1 MVSPLTTFDVLAQ
14 MRRRWTIVVGGA
26 LVGLLVGIAVRT
38 PSPSAA
44 LLGAAALVGMAVGF
58 GVAFVLV
65 KMHPRVTTVAD
76 IRRVTGLPVV
86 AQLPTT
92 VIDADDLDDRPLSRR
107 MRTTLREGVMN
118 TQILAGGLPPARI
131 VLARTD
137 SVTEASGVDGGIA
150 RALVESGRVTALVHT
165 DFESRMDA
173 RPSTVTP
180 TPLDEEAPRLDAG
193 GYERE
198 PVPER
203 VTAARAHDRLARV
216 AEMLVSLGERYDVT
230 VAQAASNSEPLA
242 LRDIAPA
249 ADVVLLVARSNRTTV
264 ESLLALY
271 GELLSVGVAPL
282 GVIMTGVA
290 ARHRVLLRN
299 TWAPGDFRSSGGAS
313 RAAAATG
320 VGAGAGST
328 SSAAAAAAAPV
339 SAPPAGFSIA
349 DLVSRSSDGLAPST
363 AAIDPTG
370 KES

>member
-1 MVSPLTTFDVLAQ
+1 VISPLTSFDVLAQ

-26 LVGLLVGIAVRT
+26 LVGLLVGISVGT

-44 LLGAAALVGMAVGF
+44 LLGSAALVGTAVGF

-65 KMHPRVTTVAD
+65 KLHPRVTTVAD

-92 VIDADDLDDRPLSRR
+92 AIDADDLDDRPLSRR

-118 TQILAGGLPPARI
+118 AQILAGGLPPARI

-137 SVTEASGVDGGIA
+137 SVTEAGGVDGGIA

-165 DFESRMDA
+165 DFESRINA
-173 RPSTVTP
+173 RPSTVMP

-216 AEMLVSLGERYDVT
+216 EELLVSLGERYDVT
-230 VAQAASNSEPLA
+230 VAQAASNSQPLA
-242 LRDIAPA
+242 LRDIAPT

-264 ESLLALY
+264 ESLLAVY
-271 GELLSVGVAPL
+271 GELLSVGVSPL

-313 RAAAATG
+313 RTTAVA
-320 VGAGAGST
+320 S
-328 SSAAAAAAAPV
+328 APV
-339 SAPPAGFSIA
+339 VGVPATLSVPPAGFSIA
-349 DLVSRSSDGLAPST
+349 DLVSRSSGGLPPSS

-370 KES
+370 SES